1 MINKKDIIQE
11 YKEMFSVDNKELAS
25 KAEYYILNDLR
36 KRSTFD
42 NISKIDYS
50 VIDNFLNSEIDHFLN
65 IEERNELLR
74 FIEQSYFSLDQVE
87 FLKDNLKEE
96 DFFKDYY
103 LLSKKDIINDIKLF
117 ILTRA
122 EEIYNQ
128 IKEELEHYKNT

>member
-1 MINKKDIIQE
+1 MTIHQ
-11 YKEMFSVDNKELAS
+11 
-25 KAEYYILNDLR
+25 
-36 KRSTFD
+36 
-42 NISKIDYS
+42 
-50 VIDNFLNSEIDHFLN
+50 
-65 IEERNELLR
+65 IEGL
-74 FIEQSYFSLDQVE
+74 YFP
-87 FLKDNLKEE
+87 FE